1 MLSQEQLDQSG
12 VWRER
17 VIAYA
22 SKKLSNAEQS
32 YSSFKVWDCYLLM
45 YSTCKLH
52 NGIIIL
58 LGRIELFVEDGQ
70 EVQILSRLEEIRDQD
85 WWENREAVGLEHTE

>member
-1 MLSQEQLDQSG
+1 
-12 VWRER
+12 
-17 VIAYA
+17 
-22 SKKLSNAEQS
+22 
-32 YSSFKVWDCYLLM
+32 M

-52 NGIIIL
+52 NSTIIL

-85 WWENREAVGLEHTE
+85 W